1 MSDAQLTLSSLYLR
15 ARSEFSDRRIVSIHQ
30 GRRHVYTYDEF
41 FRRVDR
47 LAWALSGL
55 GVGRGDR
62 VGTMAWNHHRH
73 LELYVAVTS
82 VGAVLH
88 TINLRMAPQQALDV
102 ARRGGDVVL
111 FVDGDVL
118 TGLADVDR
126 PADPPMVVLRED
138 DDTVDVPGALDYEDL
153 VASSTA
159 EPYAYPRL
167 RESDPAAMAFS
178 SATTGQPKG
187 VVYTHKGLYL
197 HSMMLGLADTW
208 ALSES
213 DAVLPVVPMFHV
225 NAWGLPFAAL
235 WFGSTI
241 LLPGRRPS
249 ADTVASLLQEATFAA
264 AVPTVWM
271 DVFAL
276 AREQAVR
283 FPRLRLVVSGG
294 AALNASLLTE
304 ADELGVP
311 LIHSYGMTE
320 ASPVVLVN
328 KLRSTDE
335 AALQKRVRQGYL
347 VPGLEARVEL
357 PDGGLAPRDGATAGE
372 LLLRGPWI
380 VDGYVDDA
388 RTADAFIDGWY
399 HTGDMVTNDDQG
411 AMKVVDRQAD
421 LIKSGGEWISSIE
434 LESALMEHPAV
445 TMAAVIGVPDDRWQE
460 RPKAFVVA
468 TAHVTAE
475 ELRGWLEARFPRF
488 WVPDAID
495 LVPELPLTTVG
506 KFDKRALR
514 RGDQSSPRLNQD
526 SGNQ

>member
-1 MSDAQLTLSSLYLR
+1 MSDNQLTLSTLYRR
-15 ARSEFSDRRIVSIHQ
+15 ARSEFAERQIVSIH
-30 GRRHVYTYDEF
+30 GGSRHVYSFDEF

-47 LAWALSGL
+47 LAWALSSL

-62 VGTMAWNHHRH
+62 VGTIAWNHHRH

-102 ARRGGDVVL
+102 ARRGEDVVL
-111 FVDGDVL
+111 FVDADVL
-118 TGLADVDR
+118 PSLAEEGL
-126 PADPPMVVLRED
+126 PNGLPLVVLRED
-138 DDTVDVPGALDYEDL
+138 GDVVDMPGALDYEAL
-153 VASSTA
+153 LASSSD
-159 EPYAYPRL
+159 EPYAYPEL

-208 ALSES
+208 ALSEA
-213 DAVLPVVPMFHV
+213 DAILPVVPMFHV

-249 ADTVASLLQEATFAA
+249 PETVASLLEEATFAA

-294 AALNASLLTE
+294 AALNASLLAE

-328 KLRSTDE
+328 TPRSTDE
-335 AALQKRVRQGYL
+335 ASVQKRVRQGYL

-357 PDGGLAPRDGATAGE
+357 PDGGPAPRDGATAGE

-380 VDGYVDDA
+380 VDGYVDDT
-388 RTADAFIDGWY
+388 RTEDVFLDGWY
-399 HTGDMVTNDDQG
+399 HTGDMVTSDAQG

-421 LIKSGGEWISSIE
+421 LIKSGGEWISSID

-445 TMAAVIGVPDDRWQE
+445 GMAAVIGVPDPRWQE

-468 TAHVTAE
+468 TGQVTTH

-495 LVPELPLTTVG
+495 LVPQLPLTTVG

-514 RGDQSSPRLNQD
+514 QRE
-526 SGNQ
+526 

>member
-1 MSDAQLTLSSLYLR
+1 VSDVQLTLPTLYRR
-15 ARSEFSDRRIVSIHQ
+15 ARSEFADRHIVSIHNGQ
-30 GRRHVYTYDEF
+30 RHVYTYEEF

-47 LAWALSGL
+47 LAQVLSGL
-55 GVGRGDR
+55 GVRRGDK

-88 TINLRMAPQQALDV
+88 TINLRMAPEQALDV
-102 ARRGGDVVL
+102 ARRGEDVAL
-111 FVDGDVL
+111 FVDADVL
-118 TGLADVDR
+118 SGLVDAGLADAGL
-126 PADPPMVVLRED
+126 ADGVPLVVLREEG
-138 DDTVDVPGALDYEDL
+138 DTVDTPGALDYEAL
-153 VASSTA
+153 LASSSD
-159 EPYAYPRL
+159 EPYAYPEL

-178 SATTGQPKG
+178 SATTGRPKG
-187 VVYTHKGLYL
+187 VVYTHRGLYL

-208 ALSES
+208 ALSEA

-249 ADTVASLLQEATFAA
+249 PDTVASLLGDATFAA

-276 AREQAVR
+276 AREQALQ
-283 FPRLRLVVSGG
+283 FPQLRLVVSGG
-294 AALNASLLTE
+294 AALSTSLLAE

-328 KLRSTDE
+328 KARSTDDTDMH
-335 AALQKRVRQGYL
+335 ARVRQGYL
-347 VPGLEARVEL
+347 VPGLEARIEL
-357 PDGGLAPRDGATAGE
+357 PDGGPAPRDGATAGE

-380 VDGYVDDA
+380 VDGYLDDP
-388 RTADAFIDGWY
+388 RTAEAFHDGWY
-399 HTGDMVTNDDQG
+399 HTGDMVTSDEQG
-411 AMKVVDRQAD
+411 AVKVVDRKAD
-421 LIKSGGEWISSIE
+421 LIKSGGEWISSVD
-434 LESALMEHPAV
+434 LESALMDHPAV
-445 TMAAVIGVPDDRWQE
+445 AMAAVIGVPDPRWQE
-460 RPKAFVVA
+460 RPKAFVVTTRDVA
-468 TAHVTAE
+468 ST

-488 WVPDAID
+488 WVPDVIEQ
-495 LVPELPLTTVG
+495 VPELPLTTVG

-514 RGDQSSPRLNQD
+514 QNE
-526 SGNQ
+526 